1 MNSTDYSTLPDR
13 IKKIYDECTPE
24 EQSVL
29 LQILQEIVDTGSS
42 PTYENIWLQDYK
54 EIPVDK
60 YTFLTD
66 SEFLGETNNN
76 GAAIYPAWMNT
87 MLELESTKNQYFEI
101 ALTGATRTGKTTTA
115 VSDALYHLYR
125 LMCLKNPQSY
135 YGLKSITNISF
146 FFFNI
151 TQTLAKSVAFREFN
165 TSIAN
170 SKWFMEHGKMSK
182 SESNP
187 TYIPEGGLISIEYGS
202 DASHALGRATFC
214 VTGDTQILTESGYK
228 KIEEL
233 LGDTI
238 HIRQYTP
245 DGDLIFVD
253 AHAILTKYVQDT
265 IQVELE
271 DGTIFEGTPDHK
283 VLLIDGTYKE
293 LQHLAISDKLQTLN
307 WKIYRN
313 EVNGVKSTKP
323 VHYGDPIPVYDIVN
337 AEPYHNFI
345 VHGSTQD
352 VIMHNCVIFD
362 ECNFAAA
369 GIKDVNK
376 AKARMKEKY
385 DTLVAR
391 VTGTFVKHGEVF
403 GRLYIISSKRSDSDF
418 MEEYIQN
425 QRDAGNKHMYV
436 FDKPQWEVWPK
447 SKYSSDKVFHVAL
460 GGKHKQNF
468 VVQDESV
475 EALAELREQGYDLL
489 EVPEDN
495 KVRFLSDLDVALR
508 DIAGVSIAESLS
520 FITQATLDS
529 CIGIRKNPFYQ
540 DVLQIGARDN
550 YFIEEFFHS
559 SEIEGPFKRYPM
571 YVDVDLSLNDDK
583 TGISGVWLVGRT
595 DIINEANV
603 KVSLPIFKHAFTVS
617 LKAPKGDK
625 IPYMKIKSF
634 LLWLRKTFDLERVSR
649 DQFQSEY
656 LAQVLES
663 EGIAVDKL
671 SVDRTPDGYIA
682 FRSVLNE
689 QRIDLLHVELLEYE
703 LTHLIRDSVTGKID
717 HPTGGSKDSA
727 DSLARCVWNA
737 ILHDDGVKIA
747 SSSKAKAISAINGIR
762 SVNNSKVSTK
772 SNGLG
777 MFPSYK
783 KF

>member
-1 MNSTDYSTLPDR
+1 M
-13 IKKIYDECTPE
+13 KI
-24 EQSVL
+24 
-29 LQILQEIVDTGSS
+29 
-42 PTYENIWLQDYK
+42 
-54 EIPVDK
+54 
-60 YTFLTD
+60 
-66 SEFLGETNNN
+66 
-76 GAAIYPAWMNT
+76 
-87 MLELESTKNQYFEI
+87 
-101 ALTGATRTGKTTTA
+101 
-115 VSDALYHLYR
+115 
-125 LMCLKNPQSY
+125 
-135 YGLKSITNISF
+135 KSIHHIS
-146 FFFNI
+146 
-151 TQTLAKSVAFREFN
+151 
-165 TSIAN
+165 
-170 SKWFMEHGKMSK
+170 
-182 SESNP
+182 
-187 TYIPEGGLISIEYGS
+187 Y
-202 DASHALGRATFC
+202 
-214 VTGDTQILTESGYK
+214 TE
-228 KIEEL
+228 
-233 LGDTI
+233 
-238 HIRQYTP
+238 
-245 DGDLIFVD
+245 
-253 AHAILTKYVQDT
+253 
-265 IQVELE
+265 
-271 DGTIFEGTPDHK
+271 
-283 VLLIDGTYKE
+283 
-293 LQHLAISDKLQTLN
+293 
-307 WKIYRN
+307 
-313 EVNGVKSTKP
+313 P
-323 VHYGDPIPVYDIVN
+323 VPVYDVIN

-345 VHGSTQD
+345 VNGGSSCQ
-352 VIMHNCVIFD
+352 VLHNCVIFD

-418 MEEYIQN
+418 MEEYIQK

-468 VVQDESV
+468 VVQDESI
-475 EALAELREQGYDLL
+475 EALDELREQGYDLL

-540 DVLQIGARDN
+540 DVLQIGAKDN

-559 SEIEGPFKRYPM
+559 SEIEDPFKRYPM

-595 DIINEANV
+595 DIVNEADV

-682 FRSVLNE
+682 FRSILNE

-717 HPTGGSKDSA
+717 HPSGGCFTDDTLIRLVDGRDVSIHDLMLEQSYKSNWVYTINEQTQRIEPKRINSVFQTKIVNELMEVELDNGDIIHCTPDHKFMLRDGNFEEIQNLQENDSLMSLPVSNRKIAFVQIISRTCPVYDLEIEDNHNFALASGVFAHNSKDSA

-772 SNGLG
+772 SNGLD
-777 MFPSYK
+777 MFPRYK